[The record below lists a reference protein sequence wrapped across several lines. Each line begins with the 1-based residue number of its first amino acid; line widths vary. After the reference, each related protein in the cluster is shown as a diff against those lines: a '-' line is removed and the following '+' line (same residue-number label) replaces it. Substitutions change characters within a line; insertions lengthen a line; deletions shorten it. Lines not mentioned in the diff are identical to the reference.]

1 MSDAAS
7 QPGPGLAG
15 LLQLA
20 GDEAL
25 LPAGSRLCDQD
36 RVSRQCFWILEGSA
50 TVERDGARLGSLSS
64 GAFVGDLD
72 PAGRP
77 LPPSGITVR
86 LDVRCRV
93 LVIDPARLDALL
105 DAEPS
110 RAAALR
116 ELIPGW
122 RTLL

>member
-1 MSDAAS
+1 MSDAAP
-7 QPGPGLAG
+7 QPGPGLVS

-25 LPAGSRLCDQD
+25 LPAGSRLCDQR
-36 RVSRQCFWILEGSA
+36 RVSRQCFLIIEGTA
-50 TVERDGARLGSLSS
+50 TVERDGARLGSLSG

-86 LDVRCRV
+86 LDTRCRV
-93 LVIDPARLDALL
+93 LVIDPARLSALL

-110 RAAALR
+110 WAGALR

-122 RTLL
+122 RSPL